1 MQKSTVEILKNFSSI
16 NQSILIHEGNQLATM
31 ATTKNIF
38 ASAVVEDVFPREFA
52 IYNLPEFLSVLSLFS
67 EPKIEYGENDI
78 TIKEGKM
85 KVRYQYSS
93 PAVVISPPKGKSIP
107 VRDVLLTFDLKKE
120 DLAGLI
126 KASSILKATDL
137 IIDQKSMSVTN
148 RKGNDN
154 TYKIDLDGVE
164 GDTDRSF
171 ALKVEYLKLIPNDYR
186 VQVNERVL
194 SFVNEEKQL
203 SYTFTL
209 DRE

>member
-1 MQKSTVEILKNFSSI
+1 
-16 NQSILIHEGNQLATM
+16 
-31 ATTKNIF
+31 
-38 ASAVVEDVFPREFA
+38 
-52 IYNLPEFLSVLSLFS
+52 
-67 EPKIEYGENDI
+67 
-78 TIKEGKM
+78 
-85 KVRYQYSS
+85 
-93 PAVVISPPKGKSIP
+93 

-120 DLAGLI
+120 DLAGLV

-137 IIDQKSMSVTN
+137 IIDQNSMSVTN

-154 TYKIDLDGVE
+154 TYKIDIEAAE

-194 SFVNEEKQL
+194 NFTNEEKQL

-209 DRE
+209 DRD